1 VSIPLPGGSFAY
13 SLVKDLW
20 GWVSTRLQCGLLR
33 STFLGA
39 KAWTVDEWHSAAW
52 AEIHFANP
60 DLSRKLEE
68 LAPELRKDKEG
79 TPRYEEANRHATAL
93 QMSIE
98 SDLNDQLVRGKLI
111 ARGFREPFTPSAHY
125 LTISR
130 HEWRVLKLDAWSDR
144 VEGGGVSYIGVTI
157 GRAGTKRFFRRAR

>member
-1 VSIPLPGGSFAY
+1 MPLPGAGFAY
-13 SLVKDLW
+13 SLVKDVW
-20 GWVSTRLQCGLLR
+20 GWASTRLQGGLLR

-52 AEIHFANP
+52 AEVYFANP
-60 DLSRKLEE
+60 DLNQKLKE

-79 TPRYEEANRHATAL
+79 TPRYEEAHRHARML
-93 QMSIE
+93 QLHIE
-98 SDLNDQLVRGKLI
+98 TDLNDQLVSGKLI
-111 ARGFREPFTPSAHY
+111 ARGFREPFTPGGRY

-157 GRAGTKRFFRRAR
+157 GRAGAKRFFRRAR

>member
-1 VSIPLPGGSFAY
+1 VSIPLPGASFAY

-20 GWVSTRLQCGLLR
+20 GWVSTRFQGGVVR

-39 KAWTVDEWHSAAW
+39 RAWTVDEWHSAAY
-52 AEIHFANP
+52 AEAHFANP
-60 DLSRKLEE
+60 DLSRKLGE
-68 LAPELRKDKEG
+68 LDLSIDKEG
-79 TPRYEEANRHATAL
+79 TPRYEEAYRHATTL
-93 QMSIE
+93 QLRIE
-98 SDLNDQLVRGKLI
+98 TDLNDQLVSGKLI
-111 ARGFREPFTPSAHY
+111 ARGFREPFTPGARY

-157 GRAGTKRFFRRAR
+157 GRAGAKRFFRRAR